1 MGPGNQ
7 GFVELNG
14 VGGLVLGAA
23 SVEVADHAGK
33 GRQPEAGL
41 DDPLDEV
48 VGFGRGLALVLGA
61 GPFEALL
68 FGHAVEDYLGAGQD
82 QFAAEGADAGP

>member
-1 MGPGNQ
+1 MGPGDQ

-23 SVEVADHAGK
+23 PVEVAHHAGK

-48 VGFGRGLALVLGA
+48 VGFRRGVALVLGA
-61 GPFEALL
+61 GPFHALL
-68 FGHAVEDYLGAGQD
+68 FGHAVEDYLGVGQE
-82 QFAAEGADAGP
+82 QFAA

>member
-1 MGPGNQ
+1 MKDGNRKPALTTRWTKSW
-7 GFVELNG
+7 GL
-14 VGGLVLGAA
+14 GG
-23 SVEVADHAGK
+23 D
-33 GRQPEAGL
+33 
-41 DDPLDEV
+41 
-48 VGFGRGLALVLGA
+48 LALVLGA